1 MIVDNRSDYSLTIIA
16 TNKKIFVGRGE
27 KKHLDLIEGE
37 NRISIYINRKSNIHF
52 KLFPLFKASH
62 FLEDH
67 LELNLI
73 FNLSLVVNE
82 KCDVLNIINCSCR
95 CDAPVNLISIA
106 LDDYSSV
113 EKVDYYS
120 KSYKKLKKKYVF
132 FEVFFIFLLPLWIF
146 GIALGVVFNDIKLI
160 LLACVCLI
168 LSLIESYRLIKS
180 IDKLTENQM
189 IKQLMKKAE
198 LIKLAKLKGSKSYD
212 ILHKF
217 LEQ

>member
-1 MIVDNRSDYSLTIIA
+1 MFFLKSSL
-16 TNKKIFVGRGE
+16 
-27 KKHLDLIEGE
+27 
-37 NRISIYINRKSNIHF
+37 
-52 KLFPLFKASH
+52 
-62 FLEDH
+62 
-67 LELNLI
+67 
-73 FNLSLVVNE
+73 
-82 KCDVLNIINCSCR
+82 
-95 CDAPVNLISIA
+95 
-106 LDDYSSV
+106 
-113 EKVDYYS
+113 
-120 KSYKKLKKKYVF
+120 F
-132 FEVFFIFLLPLWIF
+132 FFCLYGYF